1 MERIIPPTSAAASLP
16 AGDAVSGVGGI
27 HMTAATHTHTHT
39 HTPLCARM
47 YCSVLCLLSSAL
59 KIVLRQLTQ
68 CHLFF
73 LVTEISGPLSMDST

>member
-1 MERIIPPTSAAASLP
+1 M
-16 AGDAVSGVGGI
+16 SGVGGI
-27 HMTAATHTHTHT
+27 HMTAATHTHT
-39 HTPLCARM
+39 PLCARM
-47 YCSVLCLLSSAL
+47 YCSILCLLSSAL

>member
-39 HTPLCARM
+39 PVCQNVLFCTLPSVICFEDCSTSAHSVPL
-47 YCSVLCLLSSAL
+47 VLFS
-59 KIVLRQLTQ
+59 
-68 CHLFF
+68 
-73 LVTEISGPLSMDST
+73 D

>member
-27 HMTAATHTHTHT
+27 HMTAATHT